1 MECQEGV
8 PGKTVAICQDVSC
21 RTDIPACGECIN
33 GDLKCTEDNNMNA
46 IMWRCIDG
54 KWERLHNKYDP
65 IDPDYSSKA
74 ECRISASLADRNVSC
89 FMELEEHPEYCD
101 GCDPC
106 AGVGGVEYW
115 NYAWEFNP
123 CYDEAKCK
131 ALKAREADFNDP
143 DYLDPDY
150 PPFRMPVNPATFEL
164 TEDCL
169 AKGADCPAK
178 SITGFNYL
186 KYDASHGGEK
196 FNFDLTNHTHHV
208 SCNADKTK
216 FGQCHN
222 SLQTCINELYHQN
235 GYIIQCING
244 SLSDYDG
251 NSDGI
256 ACKCND
262 RNNTPSVCY
271 TRKNCHKSSTAVTGP
286 ELCQWPSAADYE

>member
-1 MECQEGV
+1 MFADSMT
-8 PGKTVAICQDVSC
+8 P
-21 RTDIPACGECIN
+21 RTLSIH
-33 GDLKCTEDNNMNA
+33 L
-46 IMWRCIDG
+46 
-54 KWERLHNKYDP
+54 
-65 IDPDYSSKA
+65 S
-74 ECRISASLADRNVSC
+74 
-89 FMELEEHPEYCD
+89 
-101 GCDPC
+101 
-106 AGVGGVEYW
+106 
-115 NYAWEFNP
+115 
-123 CYDEAKCK
+123 AKCK
-131 ALKAREADFNDP
+131 ALKTREADINDP

-271 TRKNCHKSSTAVTGP
+271 TRKKCHKNSTAVTGP
-286 ELCQWPSAADYE
+286 ELCQWPSAGDYE